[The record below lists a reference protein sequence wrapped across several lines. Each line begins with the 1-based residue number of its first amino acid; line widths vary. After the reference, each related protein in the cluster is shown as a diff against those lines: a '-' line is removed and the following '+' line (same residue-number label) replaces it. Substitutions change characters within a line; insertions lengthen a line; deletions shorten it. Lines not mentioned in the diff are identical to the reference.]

1 MKALQDWQAQVSA
14 CRQARQRR
22 DETVWRKL
30 ADWYDTWVKHNDYVE
45 LVLSRLPIPLEAET
59 RVLEIGPGSGAF
71 TLPLASTARE
81 VVALEPS
88 SAMRQVLER
97 KLAKA
102 GLTNVRIIPEWV
114 EKGLTDVDGSF
125 DLTLASHS
133 LYNVKPITDVM
144 RALVSL
150 SRHTVVLMGA
160 GEQPEWYRRIH
171 RRFRGHD
178 RTPSPHLGHFYPAL
192 LELGVYADVEVVW
205 ASANY
210 VYESEEALVDWWAHH
225 LHLDGDHREA
235 LQAALLPYAERRGS
249 EIGIYGRRRMALL
262 TIDSKRSICNGNGGR
277 AARHNNQ

>member
-102 GLTNVRIIPEWV
+102 GLTNVRIIPECV
-114 EKGLTDVDGSF
+114 EKGLNDVDGSF
-125 DLTLASHS
+125 DLMLASHS
-133 LYNVKPITDVM
+133 LYNVEPIADVI

-150 SRHTVVLMGA
+150 SRHTVVLMGI

-171 RRFRGHD
+171 RRFRG
-178 RTPSPHLGHFYPAL
+178 RNRMPSPHLRHFYPVL

-225 LHLDGDHREA
+225 LHLNGDHREA
-235 LQAALLPYAERRGS
+235 LRVALLPYAERRGDD
-249 EIGIYGRRRMALL
+249 IGIYERRRMALL
-262 TIDSKRSICNGNGGR
+262 TIDSKRSICNGNGR
-277 AARHNNQ
+277 QAARNSKK